1 MQTTRRRKKVKI
13 LSFILALA
21 ILATMVLPT
30 GLTAFAAPS
39 DLGGWTG
46 TDGQFN
52 YDEASGVLTLN
63 TGANNMVFSDTKSSV
78 FSLETDMT
86 L

>member
-1 MQTTRRRKKVKI
+1 MMQTTRRRKKVKI

-39 DLGGWTG
+39 DLGGL
-46 TDGQFN
+46 DRQPR
-52 YDEASGVLTLN
+52 GVQLR
-63 TGANNMVFSDTKSSV
+63 
-78 FSLETDMT
+78 
-86 L
+86 